1 MKARSASCSSLP
13 MAAVLEALLHLAL
26 ATGMRQMEL
35 LGLKWDDLDW
45 IKQTIK
51 VERQLVRP
59 DSGSVEFFPA

>member
-1 MKARSASCSSLP
+1 MKILDDSQVSQLLV
-13 MAAVLEALLHLAL
+13 AACETRLEALLHLAV

-45 IKQTIK
+45 NKQTIK

-59 DSGSVEFFPA
+59 DRR